1 MIIQHNMVADI
12 ANRQYNINNNNSA
25 KNAERLSSGYRVNRA
40 ADNAAG
46 LAISEKMRS
55 QVRGL
60 HRASENAWDGISLLR
75 TADGAIN
82 ESQAIIHR
90 LRELSVQAANDTNT
104 IEDRQN
110 IQDEVD
116 ALICEVDR
124 VAFDTE
130 FNTIKLLDGS
140 CEGEVPSNLVSAS
153 AVGAADD
160 ITWVTVSSNPAA
172 QTGSITSRASAAEQA
187 SLTNTLKDSIVPNVT
202 NAILN
207 RFPALNAQANAGNIS
222 SGLGLRLYDNAGS
235 NVLAS
240 VTIRYGYYSDGTLA
254 PDSFSLG
261 LSVNT
266 SSLSFTNG
274 VLDSSSRTALE
285 ATIAHEMMH
294 AFMDD
299 TLTAG
304 MIGASDGKLDAS
316 NKFPSWFAEGMAQ
329 TLSGAFD
336 PANPWCADYKGKDV
350 STIQSMV
357 KSPNRMLSR
366 AATNDYG
373 EYSTGYLA
381 SMYLGY
387 MASGGTSVDGAS
399 IARGINTIFDKM
411 ISGDSLSDV
420 IKDISGG
427 KYTSYK
433 DFENKFGDLDSANFI
448 HSLAAAVGT
457 GNGSVLTGDLTQND
471 LVSDSKGTSTIFVLD
486 VTQAMAP
493 SDAARPWT
501 AGGSGGG
508 GSAAGNLLYLQ
519 IGANTEQDMGISIA
533 DCRVEALGLTDISV
547 LSHEEATEAI
557 DKCDRALDKLSANR
571 TQIGAYTNRLEYA
584 VKNDDNAGENMQA
597 AESIIRDT
605 DMATE
610 MTQYS
615 KNNILSQASQ
625 SMLAQAM
632 SINESVLQLLQ

>member
-1 MIIQHNMVADI
+1 MIIQHNMMADI
-12 ANRQYNINNNNSA
+12 ANRQFSINNNNGA

-104 IEDRQN
+104 LADREN

-140 CEGEVPSNLVSAS
+140 CEGEESSNPLVTANAAS
-153 AVGAADD
+153 D
-160 ITWVTVSSNPAA
+160 ITWVTVTSNPAA
-172 QTGSITSRASAAEQA
+172 QTGGVTSRASAAEQA
-187 SLTNTLKDSIVPNVT
+187 ALTSALQNSIVPNVT

-207 RFPALNAQANAGNIS
+207 RFPALNAQATAGNIS
-222 SGLGLRLYDNAGS
+222 SGIGLKLYDNAGS

-240 VTIRYGYYSDGTLA
+240 VSIRYGYYSDGTLA

-261 LSVNT
+261 LAVNT
-266 SSLSFTNG
+266 SSLNFTNG
-274 VLDSSSRTALE
+274 ALDSSSRTALE

-299 TLTAG
+299 ALTSG
-304 MIGASDGKLDAS
+304 MIGASNGKLDSS
-316 NKFPSWFAEGMAQ
+316 NKFPSWFTEGMAQ
-329 TLSGAFD
+329 TLSGGFA
-336 PANPWCADYKGKDV
+336 PSNPWCASYKSKDV
-350 STIQSMV
+350 AAIQSMV
-357 KSPNRMLSR
+357 KSPDRMLSR
-366 AATNDYG
+366 AATNTYG

-381 SMYLGY
+381 CMYLGY
-387 MASGGTSVDGAS
+387 MASGSSSVDGAS
-399 IARGINTIFDKM
+399 IASGVNTILNKM
-411 ISGDSLSDV
+411 TNGDSLNDV

-427 KYTSYK
+427 KYISYR

-448 HSLAAAVGT
+448 HDLAAAVGS
-457 GNGSVLTGDLTQND
+457 GNGSVLNADLTQVD
-471 LVSDSKGTSTIFVLD
+471 LIPDTNGTSTVYVLD
-486 VTQAMAP
+486 NTQEMVS

-501 AGGSGGG
+501 AGGSGGAVG
-508 GSAAGNLLYLQ
+508 GGGGMLYLQ
-519 IGANTEQDMGISIA
+519 IGANEQQDMAVSIA

-547 LSHEEATEAI
+547 LSHEEATQAI

-584 VKNDDNAGENMQA
+584 VKNDDNAKENMQA
-597 AESIIRDT
+597 AESTIRDT
-605 DMATE
+605 DMASE

-632 SINESVLQLLQ
+632 NINQAVIQLLQ

>member
-12 ANRQYNINNNNSA
+12 ANRQFNINNNNSA

-60 HRASENAWDGISLLR
+60 NRASENASDGISLLR

-104 IEDRQN
+104 LADREN
-110 IQDEVD
+110 IQEEIN
-116 ALICEVDR
+116 ALIDEVDR

-140 CEGEVPSNLVSAS
+140 CEGEASSNLVS

-160 ITWVTVSSNPAA
+160 ITWVTVSSNPTGF
-172 QTGSITSRASAAEQA
+172 QTGSVASGATSAQEAK
-187 SLTNTLKDSIVPNVT
+187 LKEVLKNSIVPNVT
-202 NAILN
+202 NAVIAKFSSLS
-207 RFPALNAQANAGNIS
+207 AQVNAGNVSPTIGFSYDS
-222 SGLGLRLYDNAGS
+222 SNPS
-235 NVLAS
+235 VLAS
-240 VTIRYGYYSDGTLA
+240 VTIGYGYYSDGTVA
-254 PDSFSLG
+254 PNSFSLG
-261 LSVNT
+261 LKVNSNALKYEADGT
-266 SSLSFTNG
+266 LNEA
-274 VLDSSSRTALE
+274 SRTALE

-299 TLTAG
+299 VLTPG
-304 MIGASDGKLDAS
+304 MIGISNGKLDAS
-316 NKFPSWFAEGMAQ
+316 NKFPKWFVEGMAQ

-336 PANPWCADYKGKDV
+336 PANPWCGTYKGKSV
-350 STIQSMV
+350 SEIQSLV
-357 KSPNRMLSR
+357 TSSDRQLSR
-366 AATNDYG
+366 AATNNYG
-373 EYSTGYLA
+373 AYSTGYLA

-387 MASGGTSVDGAS
+387 MASGSSSVDANS
-399 IARGINTIFDKM
+399 IASGIDKILGDM
-411 ISGDSLSDV
+411 IGGKTLNDV

-427 KYTSYK
+427 KYNSYK
-433 DFENKFGDLDSANFI
+433 DFEKKFGDLDSANFI
-448 HSLAAAVGT
+448 HSLTAAVGT
-457 GNGSVLTGDLTQND
+457 GNGSILTGDLTQND
-471 LVSDSKGTSTIFVLD
+471 LISNGTGTSTVYVID
-486 VTQAMAP
+486 DTQAMTPSPTPHAP
-493 SDAARPWT
+493 NS
-501 AGGSGGG
+501 GGSGGG
-508 GSAAGNLLYLQ
+508 GAAGNLLHLQ
-519 IGANTEQDMGISIA
+519 IGANTEQSMSISIA
-533 DCRVEALGLTDISV
+533 DCRAEALGLTDISV
-547 LSHEEATEAI
+547 LSHEGATEAI
-557 DKCDRALDKLSANR
+557 DKCDSALDKLSGNR

-597 AESIIRDT
+597 AESVIRDT
-605 DMATE
+605 DMASE

>member
-1 MIIQHNMVADI
+1 MIIQHNMMADI
-12 ANRQYNINNNNSA
+12 ANRQFGINNSNSA

-104 IEDRQN
+104 LADREN

-140 CEGEVPSNLVSAS
+140 CEGEESSNPLVTANAAS
-153 AVGAADD
+153 D
-160 ITWVTVSSNPAA
+160 ITWVTVTSNPAA
-172 QTGSITSRASAAEQA
+172 QTGGVTSRASAAEQA
-187 SLTNTLKDSIVPNVT
+187 ALTSALQNSIVPNVT
-202 NAILN
+202 NTILN
-207 RFPALNAQANAGNIS
+207 RFPALNAQVAAGNIS
-222 SGLGLRLYDNAGS
+222 SGIGLRLYENASS

-240 VTIRYGYYSDGTLA
+240 VSIRYGYYSDGTLA
-254 PDSFSLG
+254 SGSFSLG

-266 SSLSFTNG
+266 SSLNFTNG
-274 VLDSSSRTALE
+274 ALDSASRTALE

-299 TLTAG
+299 ALTSG
-304 MIGASDGKLDAS
+304 MIGASNGKLDAS
-316 NKFPSWFAEGMAQ
+316 NKFPSWFTEGMAQ
-329 TLSGAFD
+329 TLSGGFA
-336 PANPWCADYKGKDV
+336 PSNPWCASYQSKDV
-350 STIQSMV
+350 ATIQSMV
-357 KSPNRMLSR
+357 KSPDRMLSR
-366 AATNDYG
+366 AATNTYG

-381 SMYLGY
+381 CMYLGY
-387 MASGGTSVDGAS
+387 MASGSSSVDGAS
-399 IARGINTIFDKM
+399 IAGGINTILSKM
-411 ISGDSLSDV
+411 TNGDSLNDV

-427 KYTSYK
+427 KYTSYR

-448 HSLAAAVGT
+448 HDLAAAVGN
-457 GNGSVLTGDLTQND
+457 GNGSVLNADLTQVD
-471 LVSDSKGTSTIFVLD
+471 LIPDTNGTSTVYVLD
-486 VTQAMAP
+486 PTQAMVA

-501 AGGSGGG
+501 AGGSGGPIG
-508 GSAAGNLLYLQ
+508 GGGGMLYLQ
-519 IGANTEQDMGISIA
+519 IGANEQQDMAISIA

-547 LSHEEATEAI
+547 LTHEEATQAI

-584 VKNDDNAGENMQA
+584 VKNDDNASENMQS
-597 AESIIRDT
+597 AESTIRDT
-605 DMATE
+605 DMASE

-632 SINESVLQLLQ
+632 NINQAVIQLLQ

>member
-336 PANPWCADYKGKDV
+336 GK
-350 STIQSMV
+350 
-357 KSPNRMLSR
+357 
-366 AATNDYG
+366 
-373 EYSTGYLA
+373 
-381 SMYLGY
+381 
-387 MASGGTSVDGAS
+387 SV
-399 IARGINTIFDKM
+399 
-411 ISGDSLSDV
+411 V
-420 IKDISGG
+420 
-427 KYTSYK
+427 
-433 DFENKFGDLDSANFI
+433 
-448 HSLAAAVGT
+448 
-457 GNGSVLTGDLTQND
+457 
-471 LVSDSKGTSTIFVLD
+471 
-486 VTQAMAP
+486 
-493 SDAARPWT
+493 
-501 AGGSGGG
+501 
-508 GSAAGNLLYLQ
+508 
-519 IGANTEQDMGISIA
+519 
-533 DCRVEALGLTDISV
+533 CRL
-547 LSHEEATEAI
+547 
-557 DKCDRALDKLSANR
+557 
-571 TQIGAYTNRLEYA
+571 
-584 VKNDDNAGENMQA
+584 
-597 AESIIRDT
+597 
-605 DMATE
+605 
-610 MTQYS
+610 
-615 KNNILSQASQ
+615 
-625 SMLAQAM
+625 
-632 SINESVLQLLQ
+632 